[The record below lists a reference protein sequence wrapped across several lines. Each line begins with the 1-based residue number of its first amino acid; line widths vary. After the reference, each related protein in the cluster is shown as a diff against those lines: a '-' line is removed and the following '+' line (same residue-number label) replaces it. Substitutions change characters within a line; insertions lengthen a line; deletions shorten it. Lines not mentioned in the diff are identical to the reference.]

1 MPIQL
6 DNAQY
11 KAFVSFAQG
20 ANDENAIAHAGGA
33 APADPLA
40 GRTISAG
47 TGDSVHALTRT
58 TDSRK
63 ANDAAR
69 DIFRKAIAQIFGGEK
84 QIPPSVRKA
93 MVLSDFGKGRP
104 LTARRILA
112 VKAAIDAVK
121 AIDDGNKKV
130 SVAFQQ
136 HKLGRISPAIGAAID
151 TIRAELAARGGPGMP
166 ADRDSFLQFIGE
178 SRAKIALNGR
188 AEEKWRPLTPHDVR
202 KALRGMIRNDLLLEA
217 NKLSGYMARIG
228 AAGIGVDLVRGSVL
242 EVMAAVP
249 ELKAELRACKR
260 AKDFEAVFQKRG
272 PAIEAHMHVMA
283 EAARVKARSADMVV
297 EEFVKATGRDEAF
310 FRENIPL
317 AKFRSD
323 VAGDIRDK
331 IANGKIPVTSSR
343 QVEAAFRDAARAYVN
358 EHLAVAGQA
367 DGLPGVS
374 DAVRRSL
381 RYGAI
386 VSQSAKSFKIAEY
399 APLAAQL
406 DIGPLREIALRKP
419 FSVADVAPVLR
430 ATAKALA
437 DIGEAHCGSGAWGL
451 MGVDGQQPF
460 ANIVFKC
467 ALSGE
472 PELAKILGEHSEE
485 LMNETALLIP
495 PKDGG
500 TMSMLVGAMPAVR
513 ELAAEL

>member
-20 ANDENAIAHAGGA
+20 ANDGNAIAHAGGA

-130 SVAFQQ
+130 SDAFQQ
-136 HKLGRISPAIGAAID
+136 HKLGRLSPAIGAAID

-166 ADRDSFLQFIGE
+166 ADRDSFLRFIGE
-178 SRAKIALNGR
+178 SRAKIALDGR
-188 AEEKWRPLTPHDVR
+188 AEEKWRTLTPHDVR

-260 AKDFEAVFQKRG
+260 AEDFEAVFQKRG

-283 EAARVKARSADMVV
+283 EAALQNVHA
-297 EEFVKATGRDEAF
+297 
-310 FRENIPL
+310 
-317 AKFRSD
+317 
-323 VAGDIRDK
+323 
-331 IANGKIPVTSSR
+331 
-343 QVEAAFRDAARAYVN
+343 
-358 EHLAVAGQA
+358 
-367 DGLPGVS
+367 
-374 DAVRRSL
+374 
-381 RYGAI
+381 
-386 VSQSAKSFKIAEY
+386 
-399 APLAAQL
+399 
-406 DIGPLREIALRKP
+406 
-419 FSVADVAPVLR
+419 
-430 ATAKALA
+430 
-437 DIGEAHCGSGAWGL
+437 
-451 MGVDGQQPF
+451 
-460 ANIVFKC
+460 
-467 ALSGE
+467 
-472 PELAKILGEHSEE
+472 
-485 LMNETALLIP
+485 
-495 PKDGG
+495 
-500 TMSMLVGAMPAVR
+500 
-513 ELAAEL
+513 